1 MWSIDDVPV
10 VLLSFG
16 RNVRSD
22 LHVHIS
28 DLQLRIEELSKTTLP
43 YYQQAI
49 SCMSAVLERLQA
61 RVSTRLASRTSSFW
75 ICPSCR
81 ADIQRKRRFHVK
93 QSSAQGNLELQPGR
107 QSASPP
113 PHDLAKPFQ
122 GNGLAHDAQ
131 EPKQI
136 ATLAQEQ
143 QWRAAQRRGVK
154 PLQEVFALGHSVEA
168 NLAVGLKKQDS
179 IETLA
184 SILQHQDDPEYLQSL
199 TTTAWTEIW
208 RAFNP
213 QNVFP
218 GLHRHHRSLTS
229 KSPYILNYSY
239 DKRRQTYM
247 RDLATLIRIR
257 QQHGPLMDVIDYRLL
272 LTYVARIGDE
282 QGARG
287 LWADMKTDGVK
298 PDRECYNRFMEA
310 LVWDENAR
318 LKQAR
323 RSKDTIPKLRPQFTD
338 IAMFRPGL
346 SGEITM
352 LFNEMSAAK
361 LTPDVA
367 TICVL
372 MTSLA
377 RDGEF
382 AEATRILERVWSV
395 DVHAMLEGAE
405 MGNLQRIYP
414 PTSPLCPT
422 SRLFTTIAEVFGIA
436 NEIPAGLRVIDY
448 ISRQHRISLD
458 EDIWYQVLRWAWLQA
473 RIKPEDRRVK
483 VKGQGTQ
490 INMETVGKLFD
501 VMMSEDYN
509 VRPSMDLYDM
519 SFKTL
524 MLSPY
529 AFPHSFEPD
538 YFLRVLRTGRAFVGD
553 AKRDLNRSITSGA
566 GASSFAP
573 ILSDRHTPSK
583 ALTRSEVASL
593 KHKTSKGML
602 DGWLVSFLRLPRSK
616 RGKFDYTIH
625 PRVNPG
631 DIADW
636 RGPGLANLTEWYL
649 RGFQAFVKE
658 WYAQLPALIKYT
670 THTGVVELDL
680 GKEVESKRERR
691 RRMREGETQ
700 SEPTSIRKLYTYSP
714 SERASNSLTAL
725 ESTVSAKRKAR
736 TSKWYA
742 RGGPL
747 KRFQG
752 E

>member
-1 MWSIDDVPV
+1 M
-10 VLLSFG
+10 
-16 RNVRSD
+16 
-22 LHVHIS
+22 
-28 DLQLRIEELSKTTLP
+28 
-43 YYQQAI
+43 
-49 SCMSAVLERLQA
+49 
-61 RVSTRLASRTSSFW
+61 
-75 ICPSCR
+75 
-81 ADIQRKRRFHVK
+81 
-93 QSSAQGNLELQPGR
+93 
-107 QSASPP
+107 
-113 PHDLAKPFQ
+113 
-122 GNGLAHDAQ
+122 
-131 EPKQI
+131 
-136 ATLAQEQ
+136 
-143 QWRAAQRRGVK
+143 
-154 PLQEVFALGHSVEA
+154 FALGHSSGA
-168 NLAVGLKKQDS
+168 SLAEGLKKQES
-179 IETLA
+179 VETLA

-229 KSPYILNYSY
+229 KSPYILNFSY

-257 QQHGPLMDVIDYRLL
+257 QQHGPLLDVIDYRLL
-272 LTYVARIGDE
+272 LSYVARIGDE
-282 QGARG
+282 QAARG
-287 LWADMKTDGVK
+287 LWADMKTDGIK

-338 IAMFRPGL
+338 IAMFKPGL
-346 SGEITM
+346 SGEITS
-352 LFNEMSAAK
+352 LFNEMSTAK

-382 AEATRILERVWSV
+382 KEATRILEQVWSV

-414 PTSPLCPT
+414 STSPLYPT
-422 SRLFTTIAEVFGIA
+422 PRLFTTIAEVFGIA

-448 ISRQHRISLD
+448 ISRQHHITLD

-473 RIKPEDRRVK
+473 RIKPDERRVK
-483 VKGQGTQ
+483 IKGQVTQ

-501 VMMSEDYN
+501 VMMSEDYD

-529 AFPHSFEPD
+529 AFPHSFQPD
-538 YFLRVLRTGRAFVGD
+538 YFLRLLRTGRAFVGD
-553 AKRDLNRSITSGA
+553 AKRDLNRSITAVVGY
-566 GASSFAP
+566 SSQAP
-573 ILSDRHTPSK
+573 LLSHRHNPSK
-583 ALTRSEVASL
+583 AMTRSEVASL
-593 KHKTSKGML
+593 EYKRSKNML
-602 DGWLVSFLRLPRSK
+602 EGWLVSFTRLPSSK
-616 RGKFDYTIH
+616 HGKFDYTIH
-625 PRVNPG
+625 PRANPG

-649 RGFQAFVKE
+649 RGFQTFVQE
-658 WYAQLPALIKYT
+658 WYAHLPNMIKYT
-670 THTGVVELDL
+670 THTGLVELDL
-680 GKEVESKRERR
+680 RKEEVEAKRRKSRR
-691 RRMREGETQ
+691 VREEETANQ
-700 SEPTSIRKLYTYSP
+700 PATIRKLYTYTQA
-714 SERASNSLTAL
+714 ERAGNVSNSLAAL
-725 ESTVSAKRKAR
+725 ESTRAAAGPSAKRRERAKQ
-736 TSKWYA
+736 W
-742 RGGPL
+742 RGPRW
-747 KRFQG
+747 K
-752 E
+752 